1 MTEEELKK
9 QQEEQKK
16 LEEQAKQMDDLEIA
30 KLANEELKK
39 KEKEILDLKK
49 QLAKEK
55 LLSQAD
61 EEERELP
68 SREDC
73 LKVINSNQATNYDY
87 AQAVLDLVDNARNE
101 NQPNPLGKNGDAVYD
116 FFKECIEECDGDKN
130 RFTAIYQSKLGED
143 DLSVQ
148 MAYNKRNRK

>member
-1 MTEEELKK
+1 MENEELE
-9 QQEEQKK
+9 QQNQEE
-16 LEEQAKQMDDLEIA
+16 MDDLEIA

-39 KEKEILDLKK
+39 KDKEISDLKK

-55 LLSQAD
+55 LLSQAE

-68 SREDC
+68 TREDC
-73 LKVINSNQATNYDY
+73 LKVINSNNTTNYDY
-87 AQAVLDLVDNARNE
+87 AQAVLDLVDNARND
-101 NQPNPLGKNGDAVYD
+101 NQPNPLGKNGDAIYD

-130 RFTAIYQSKLGED
+130 RFTSIYQSRLGED